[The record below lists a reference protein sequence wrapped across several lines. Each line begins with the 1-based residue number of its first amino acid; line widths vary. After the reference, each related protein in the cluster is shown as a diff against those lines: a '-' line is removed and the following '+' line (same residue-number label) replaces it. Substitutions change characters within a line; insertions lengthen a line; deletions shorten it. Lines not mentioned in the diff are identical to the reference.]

1 MRTILYIVNQ
11 LRKAGPVVVLH
22 DIIRYLNRSE
32 FRPVIVKLMEDDPDR
47 SITPLFVEMGAEVYG
62 LDCSFAEL
70 ELNPAKVARK
80 VERLAERCGADIV
93 HTHGYLPVLVAARMK
108 KRYVRMET
116 LHCICRED
124 FVFSKGMLV
133 GRYMNQ
139 RYLRNLAR
147 LDAAAAISQSV
158 REFYRMALPHMDV
171 RLIYNGVET
180 CRFKKATAASRT
192 ALREKLGLPQGRTLF
207 VSVGTLSHRKDP
219 VTVIEAYKKAFR
231 SNDDQAPLLVFL
243 GKGPL
248 AESCGKLAAGWGNM
262 IFTGYVFNPD
272 EYLQVADY
280 SVCASRSEG
289 FGLNIIESLL
299 CGVPTICS
307 DIGPFTEF
315 LSPYPALRSLQ
326 FRVGIVEELKE
337 KLLEANRSP
346 IDMTDISED
355 IGNRFSAQQMASG
368 YMELYKELTKRHE
381 E

>member
-1 MRTILYIVNQ
+1 
-11 LRKAGPVVVLH
+11 
-22 DIIRYLNRSE
+22 
-32 FRPVIVKLMEDDPDR
+32 
-47 SITPLFVEMGAEVYG
+47 
-62 LDCSFAEL
+62 
-70 ELNPAKVARK
+70 
-80 VERLAERCGADIV
+80 
-93 HTHGYLPVLVAARMK
+93 
-108 KRYVRMET
+108 
-116 LHCICRED
+116 
-124 FVFSKGMLV
+124 
-133 GRYMNQ
+133 
-139 RYLRNLAR
+139 
-147 LDAAAAISQSV
+147 
-158 REFYRMALPHMDV
+158 
-171 RLIYNGVET
+171 
-180 CRFKKATAASRT
+180 
-192 ALREKLGLPQGRTLF
+192 
-207 VSVGTLSHRKDP
+207 
-219 VTVIEAYKKAFR
+219 
-231 SNDDQAPLLVFL
+231 
-243 GKGPL
+243 
-248 AESCGKLAAGWGNM
+248 M